1 MRRHRDCGRIVAI
14 FFTFVVVVVGSE
26 MRMEV
31 TGLDQGR
38 QIRLALQ
45 ALRPT
50 NAPPRR
56 ATDLDIWEMPT
67 MDSNLNWIS

>member
-1 MRRHRDCGRIVAI
+1 MAI

-26 MRMEV
+26 MRMEA

-56 ATDLDIWEMPT
+56 AEDLEIWEMST

>member
-1 MRRHRDCGRIVAI
+1 MAI

-26 MRMEV
+26 MRMEA

-45 ALRPT
+45 ALCPT

-56 ATDLDIWEMPT
+56 AEDLEIWEMST
-67 MDSNLNWIS
+67 MDSNWNWIS